1 MANYYTTHLTR
12 TTDPEIVTKTKL
24 ERGMVVKMRYKK
36 EDGVKNYLILVL
48 QPNWQDKLHGLSLN
62 TITPQKAIQIAKNY
76 KEVLAESTRVRK
88 LDLAKIS
95 IDKSS
100 KQFYTSE
107 IKQDSKLR
115 DGYRTFTLDKVQSLI
130 VVNYNWG
137 KYDRV
142 PPRSER
148 KKSK

>member
-12 TTDPEIVTKTKL
+12 TSDPKTVTKNKL

-36 EDGVKNYLILVL
+36 ADGVKNYVVLIL
-48 QPNWQDKLHGLSLN
+48 QPDWEDKLHGLSLN
-62 TITPQKAIQIAKNY
+62 NIPPQKTLDIAKNY
-76 KEVLAESTRVRK
+76 QEVLAESTRVRK
-88 LDLAKIS
+88 LDLTKVS

-107 IKQDSKLR
+107 IKSDKNLKV
-115 DGYRTFTLDKVQSLI
+115 GYRTFNLDKIQGLT

-137 KYDRV
+137 KYDKV
-142 PPRSER
+142 PPKSDR
-148 KKSK
+148 K

>member
-12 TTDPEIVTKTKL
+12 TSDPKTVTKNKL

-36 EDGVKNYLILVL
+36 ADGVKNYVVLIL
-48 QPNWQDKLHGLSLN
+48 QPDWENKLHALSFN
-62 TITPQKAIQIAKNY
+62 NIPPQKTLEIAKNY
-76 KEVLAESTRVRK
+76 QEVLAESTRVRK
-88 LDLAKIS
+88 LDLTKVS

-107 IKQDSKLR
+107 IKSDKNLKI
-115 DGYRTFTLDKVQSLI
+115 GYRTFNLDKIQGLT

-137 KYDRV
+137 KYDKV
-142 PPRSER
+142 PP
-148 KKSK
+148 KSKRK

>member
-12 TTDPEIVTKTKL
+12 TSDPKTVTKNKL

-36 EDGVKNYLILVL
+36 ADGVKNYVVLIL
-48 QPNWQDKLHGLSLN
+48 QPDWEDKLHGLSLN
-62 TITPQKAIQIAKNY
+62 NISQQKTLEIAKNY
-76 KEVLAESTRVRK
+76 QEVLAESTRVRK
-88 LDLAKIS
+88 LDLTKVS

-107 IKQDSKLR
+107 IKNDKNLKV
-115 DGYRTFTLDKVQSLI
+115 GYRTFNLDKIQGLT

-137 KYDRV
+137 KYDKV
-142 PPRSER
+142 PPKSER
-148 KKSK
+148 